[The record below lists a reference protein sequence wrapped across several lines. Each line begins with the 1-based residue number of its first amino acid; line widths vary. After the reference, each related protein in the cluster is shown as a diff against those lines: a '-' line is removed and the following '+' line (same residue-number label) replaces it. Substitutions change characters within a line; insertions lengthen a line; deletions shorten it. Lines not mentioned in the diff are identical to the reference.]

1 MYFSNIN
8 RQASRCDSY
17 RNPQVVNVQRIREVT
32 SFISYLLSPRTEAL
46 WKLTNKIPGYR
57 GMDRKLFLSV
67 CGNGSSVC
75 WRTQQFP
82 QMYLSTLELL
92 PPVCDNSDI
101 LSLIAELGKANVF
114 CSLVKGKDFV
124 LGRKE
129 RVGKPCSDVFSCL
142 GILSWRIMCNSSIS
156 F

>member
-1 MYFSNIN
+1 MAAVCAGEHS
-8 RQASRCDSY
+8 
-17 RNPQVVNVQRIREVT
+17 
-32 SFISYLLSPRTEAL
+32 SFLKCI
-46 WKLTNKIPGYR
+46 
-57 GMDRKLFLSV
+57 
-67 CGNGSSVC
+67 
-75 WRTQQFP
+75 
-82 QMYLSTLELL
+82 LSTLELL

-156 F
+156 FSSVSRTKTDEIRPWEVLFRAAN